1 MASTTDSDN
10 DPKDQNPNGTTHS
23 EPTKPITIM
32 LPDDILKKL
41 KVVAIVR
48 ETSVSE
54 LKRCMRD
61 FRQVPSESTLYNSF
75 MKPLIKTTTI
85 RSEDYDWA
93 FGLRQQCLYSAYN
106 DNPGALLT
114 NTAIFMK
121 CPMLPTTLVGCATI
135 LSALHET

>member
-54 LKRCMRD
+54 LVAEAAAGVVRK
-61 FRQVPSESTLYNSF
+61 EL
-75 MKPLIKTTTI
+75 KK
-85 RSEDYDWA
+85 
-93 FGLRQQCLYSAYN
+93 
-106 DNPGALLT
+106 ALSK
-114 NTAIFMK
+114 IS
-121 CPMLPTTLVGCATI
+121 V
-135 LSALHET
+135 E